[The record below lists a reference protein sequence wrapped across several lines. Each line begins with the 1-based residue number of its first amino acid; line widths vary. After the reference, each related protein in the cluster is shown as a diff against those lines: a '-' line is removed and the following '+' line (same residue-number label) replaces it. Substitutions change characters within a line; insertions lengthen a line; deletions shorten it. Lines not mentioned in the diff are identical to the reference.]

1 MEVVVDSVG
10 DEKTVRLFGH
20 EIPRSM
26 FVIRL
31 FYLLYFASFGSLFPL
46 LGVYFKQLGMTAGQA
61 GLLLGCRPLV
71 EFIAVRFWSTFADR
85 FRKVKLL
92 LLFSLASL
100 CVFTLAIGFVQPPTP
115 FCVVLDRNNSGGEC
129 KLLVPAG
136 EIIRGGALGFLKE
149 AAGVGKRRRRET
161 SNAIIATIIDLSSY
175 DSEDDRVIGKA
186 PEFITSEKVCNYN
199 QKLHGVL
206 ISPPHSTRVYREP
219 AVEQSFMLLLLLV
232 ALGELFS
239 SPAIALADGYTLT
252 VLAEKTKEFGKVRLF
267 GSVGWAIAML
277 IMGIGLDYSDTFRN
291 HPCPTTN
298 TSEKNY
304 TLCFVACTILAL
316 AAMAVATQFKF
327 SSTQEQHRAD
337 EIGGLVMDTRMAEV
351 DPAIAQKAR
360 GKQLRAAAAT
370 EEALWKASLKSMV
383 NVHFVL
389 YLLAVVTT
397 GFGAGNVFAFLYWS
411 LQDLGGSP
419 ILFGLCSVT
428 NHAAEIAAYFYTF
441 QIINKYG
448 YIKTMYACLG
458 ANVIRFLLIA
468 WISNPWLI
476 LPLQALQGVTLSV
489 VWASATSYVSLVSPS
504 HLKSHNQYILAL
516 LYNGVGKGLGPILG
530 GMFISSSGSR
540 ALFALIAL
548 LNLSALG
555 ANFVVNRVLKYDG
568 IKYSNQFED
577 EDGDAIGAPQGMPMA
592 PQDPSKITDAFN
604 NANTAMNA
612 NYGTIEESNPQDD
625 AYDRYVSSNPF
636 K

>member
-304 TLCFVACTILAL
+304 TLCFPWAT
-316 AAMAVATQFKF
+316 VATQFKF

-489 VWASATSYVSLVSPS
+489 VCLPRFSESPEVAQS
-504 HLKSHNQYILAL
+504 IHSRAAL
-516 LYNGVGKGLGPILG
+516 QRRGQGLGPILG